1 VSIVKGLKPR
11 RGVACYR
18 ELPRNP
24 ILSTSVN
31 RTYGG
36 AEGYIVDL
44 SRRVVLTMQNVP
56 PERTMNNMA
65 AEEPDAQTQIT
76 LHYIDKMFEARQR
89 LASGAQRFLVFA
101 TVLAFIVLATSGG
114 AAYTEQ
120 ALSVSGVGLR
130 VPFTMFLTFGA
141 IVVGIVTVSGSL
153 CDAEAQSLDM
163 EIQRLYKSIG
173 FEDRTLYANIAS
185 PFRGANSL
193 SVLASIFSREDY
205 QYGEQR
211 EAEGLY
217 SAIKAEFLLIVIVLI
232 IPTAAQVAAGFK
244 VSEIVQ
250 QAGLGWVWMC
260 FVLLAVGTSTLAFLH
275 VWHEPFFGVFD
286 GPQLDDLTKVQ
297 RLGLQSFIIGI
308 QVVIGAVIAL
318 PGMAIGFFV
327 TNVLGNLL
335 AS

>member
-1 VSIVKGLKPR
+1 
-11 RGVACYR
+11 
-18 ELPRNP
+18 
-24 ILSTSVN
+24 
-31 RTYGG
+31 
-36 AEGYIVDL
+36 
-44 SRRVVLTMQNVP
+44 MQDVP
-56 PERTMNNMA
+56 PERTMNDMA

-76 LHYIDKMFEARQR
+76 FHYIDKLFEARQR
-89 LASGAQRFLVFA
+89 LASGAQRFHFIA
-101 TVLAFIVLATSGG
+101 TVLALIVLATSGG

-120 ALSVSGVGLR
+120 ALSVSRVGLR
-130 VPFTMFLTFGA
+130 VPFTVFLTFGA
-141 IVVGIVTVSGSL
+141 VIVGIVTVSGGL
-153 CDAEAQSLDM
+153 FDAEAQSLDK
-163 EIQRLYKSIG
+163 EIKRLYKSIG

-185 PFRGANSL
+185 PFRDANSL

-217 SAIKAEFLLIVIVLI
+217 SAIKAEFLALFMYLI

-260 FVLLAVGTSTLAFLH
+260 FVLLAVGTSTLAFFH
-275 VWHEPFFGVFD
+275 VWHEPFFGIFD
-286 GPQLDDLTKVQ
+286 APQFDDLTKVQ
-297 RLGLQSFIIGI
+297 RLRLQLFIIGI
-308 QVVIGAVIAL
+308 QVVLGVVIAL

-327 TNVLGNLL
+327 TNVLGHLL